1 MTVMPFFRPGRPRVF
16 AHRGGSAL
24 APENTLAAFDTGL
37 RAGADGLEL
46 DVHLS
51 ADGVPVVIH
60 DDTLDRTTSASGP
73 VASLTAAELARVDA
87 GVRFAG
93 SRGDFPFRGRGLGV
107 PRLREVLERHPG
119 VPIIIEMKV
128 DSETMAARVA
138 GDIRAA
144 GAEETA
150 CAAGYGSTSAAVM
163 RRLLPGVATSACH
176 AEVRLA
182 VYRSWGGWPVKRP
195 PFGGYQVP
203 EYAGRVRIV
212 SPRFIRHAHAAG
224 LDVQVWT
231 VDTEADMER
240 FLAWGADALISNR
253 PDLAVTVRDTF
264 VGAVGLSHVR
274 A

>member
-1 MTVMPFFRPGRPRVF
+1 
-16 AHRGGSAL
+16 
-24 APENTLAAFDTGL
+24 
-37 RAGADGLEL
+37 
-46 DVHLS
+46 
-51 ADGVPVVIH
+51 
-60 DDTLDRTTSASGP
+60 
-73 VASLTAAELARVDA
+73 
-87 GVRFAG
+87 
-93 SRGDFPFRGRGLGV
+93 
-107 PRLREVLERHPG
+107 
-119 VPIIIEMKV
+119 MKV